1 MGHVER
7 CIETDRKTQRQIEK
21 DADRQTGQTVRET
34 DGLTYR
40 PKKRYVDG
48 EKHTQTEREREKD
61 RETDEKDRK
70 AERGCKIERYIS
82 SVILSIMWPI
92 TCKKIE
98 TNKMKNIANFSASLA
113 FFWCLARSLA
123 PDHFF

>member
-1 MGHVER
+1 MYR
-7 CIETDRKTQRQIEK
+7 DRQKDTETDRKTCRQ
-21 DADRQTGQTVRET
+21 ADRANSEKET

-61 RETDEKDRK
+61 RETDDKDRK
-70 AERGCKIERYIS
+70 AERGCKIERYIF